1 MKKLLFV
8 LIAIA
13 VLVGVIV
20 IVAIPMVNNRVSTL
34 LGDTLKDQIAL
45 QGLEENIAYDS
56 ITVDSINGR
65 VTVQGLVVQDFNFV
79 GKILIDGVTA
89 TVPVKDIVSLAR
101 SLEDGAISDV
111 HLAITGVEMAMKVE
125 GVDVA
130 LDVGTS
136 EVQVN
141 GRLDMN
147 FIQNLLAGSVE
158 PGIPQI
164 DLIRLGVDRAEL
176 NSSDVTLS
184 LGSLLAEVETVENA
198 ESESVSSLN
207 ISMAKVKVDG
217 DIGGENTTTIV
228 LDRYETQVQGA
239 VVLELIAGLVSGNI
253 EIDTSLI
260 DSMSIDLEGGEFHVY
275 DDLSDGE
282 SYINLG
288 TLTAGLHKVKNE
300 TIDELHAAM
309 TDVQMGFEVDGEK
322 TSLSLGRSGI
332 QVEGQKIL
340 DLLDEFATGD
350 SGVDTVAVD
359 TIRMDFERAALI
371 APELSMS
378 IGSFMATL
386 DGVESV
392 LALRK
397 NNSAITPQLHGEVN
411 LNDYILDLDGELLE
425 GFLADLEMTVGPVP
439 FLRDPESWKVD
450 NLQGKLSLENE
461 KAKFSDLALTTSW
474 LDISGSSSL
483 GFSKGFVPSPPFEAD
498 IRVAQYPEELRP
510 LLEIMTVVL
519 FDTNLP
525 KDNAF
530 TVQISDESIRW
541 GNI

>member
-164 DLIRLGVDRAEL
+164 DLIRLGVDRQ
-176 NSSDVTLS
+176 N
-184 LGSLLAEVETVENA
+184 
-198 ESESVSSLN
+198 
-207 ISMAKVKVDG
+207 
-217 DIGGENTTTIV
+217 
-228 LDRYETQVQGA
+228 
-239 VVLELIAGLVSGNI
+239 
-253 EIDTSLI
+253 
-260 DSMSIDLEGGEFHVY
+260 
-275 DDLSDGE
+275 
-282 SYINLG
+282 
-288 TLTAGLHKVKNE
+288 
-300 TIDELHAAM
+300 
-309 TDVQMGFEVDGEK
+309 
-322 TSLSLGRSGI
+322 
-332 QVEGQKIL
+332 
-340 DLLDEFATGD
+340 
-350 SGVDTVAVD
+350 
-359 TIRMDFERAALI
+359 
-371 APELSMS
+371 
-378 IGSFMATL
+378 
-386 DGVESV
+386 
-392 LALRK
+392 
-397 NNSAITPQLHGEVN
+397 
-411 LNDYILDLDGELLE
+411 
-425 GFLADLEMTVGPVP
+425 
-439 FLRDPESWKVD
+439 
-450 NLQGKLSLENE
+450 
-461 KAKFSDLALTTSW
+461 
-474 LDISGSSSL
+474 
-483 GFSKGFVPSPPFEAD
+483 
-498 IRVAQYPEELRP
+498 
-510 LLEIMTVVL
+510 
-519 FDTNLP
+519 
-525 KDNAF
+525 
-530 TVQISDESIRW
+530 
-541 GNI
+541 